1 MRHMRKV
8 LVLNGPNLDQLGT
21 REPEIY
27 GTITLNDIAQLCV
40 ETGTQLGFE
49 IDFRQSNDEAVIIGW
64 LHEAATSKTF
74 VVFNPAAFTHYS
86 IAIRDAAAL
95 LTAGLIEVHLSNP
108 LAREEFRH
116 TSFISGLAQGT
127 ISGFGAQSY
136 VLALQAIA
144 SS

>member
-1 MRHMRKV
+1 MRKV
-8 LVLNGPNLDQLGT
+8 MVLNGPNLDQLGT

-27 GTITLNDIAQLCV
+27 GKLSLLDIEKLCT
-40 ETGTQLGFE
+40 EAGERLGFE

-64 LHEAATSKTF
+64 LHEAATAKTF
-74 VVFNPAAFTHYS
+74 VVFNPAAYTHYS

-95 LTAGLIEVHLSNP
+95 LTSGLIEVHLSNP

-116 TSFISGLAQGT
+116 TSLISGLAQGT

>member
-1 MRHMRKV
+1 MRRVM
-8 LVLNGPNLDQLGT
+8 VLNGPNLDQLGT

-27 GTITLNDIAQLCV
+27 GTLSLNDIEKLC
-40 ETGTQLGFE
+40 TNIGNKLGFE

-64 LHEAATSKTF
+64 LHEAAAEKTF

-95 LTAGLIEVHLSNP
+95 LSSGLIEVHLSNP

-116 TSFISGLAQGT
+116 TSLISGLAQGT

>member
-1 MRHMRKV
+1 MRKV
-8 LVLNGPNLDQLGT
+8 MVLNGPNLDQLGT

-27 GTITLNDIAQLCV
+27 GTLSLLDIEKLCT
-40 ETGTQLGFE
+40 ETGERLGFE

-64 LHEAATSKTF
+64 LHEAASAKTF
-74 VVFNPAAFTHYS
+74 VVFNPAAYTHYS

-116 TSFISGLAQGT
+116 TSLISGLAQGT

>member
-1 MRHMRKV
+1 MRKV
-8 LVLNGPNLDQLGT
+8 MVLNGPNLDQLGS

-27 GTITLNDIAQLCV
+27 GSLTLDDIASLCT
-40 ETGTQLGFE
+40 ETGKQLGFE
-49 IDFRQSNDEAVIIGW
+49 IDFRQSNDEAVLIGW
-64 LHEAATSKTF
+64 LHEAATNKTF

-116 TSFISGLAQGT
+116 TSFISGLAKGT

-144 SS
+144 TS